1 MNIAMNQLMAKAKVS
16 TTNPA
21 QQRSSTKVAEASQT
35 ASSKVEGKETSKFG
49 SVFNQVMT
57 VSNKLASSTQS
68 TTTSN
73 GEVDL
78 NQLEQVLDTQ
88 SMEELFDLLG
98 ISHDDGLLM
107 IQVGEEGQAVAIDE
121 MLNLEDLTAVL
132 NIDPAQLLQTMNEL
146 LGEEKEASDLWDLLT
161 LVGENAPLLLS
172 QITAS
177 LQGNETVKVT
187 PKESKQLLEFL
198 KVAELVGK
206 QSDLTFSQET
216 NLTNTKQLLSQVLTQ
231 LQKQTETT
239 TGKISLPGFQQVV
252 QQTMTT
258 KQQDTSANEVVSAAN
273 STVVKSEPI
282 TVTITLPTSKPAQS
296 EAFLKEMQN
305 LLSKAQMSN
314 NAGLM
319 KLSIKLYP
327 ENLGSIR
334 VELVQQN
341 GVMTARLL
349 ASTSMGRELLD
360 NNAHQLK
367 QAFIQQNIQVDRLD
381 IAQSLQETDK
391 NRDQG
396 FFNNFFNQ
404 QQEQENDKKTN
415 DDDDDEK
422 LSFSEF
428 LINEEV

>member
-1 MNIAMNQLMAKAKVS
+1 MNQLMAKTKVS
-16 TTNPA
+16 TTNPV
-21 QQRSSTKVAEASQT
+21 QQKSSTKVAEASQK
-35 ASSKVEGKETSKFG
+35 ASSKVDGKETTKFG

-57 VSNKLASSTQS
+57 ASNKLASSTQS
-68 TTTSN
+68 NATSN

-88 SMEELFDLLG
+88 SMEQLFDLLG

-121 MLNLEDLTAVL
+121 ILNLEDLTAAL
-132 NIDPAQLLQTMNEL
+132 NIDPAQLLQKMNEL

-161 LVGENAPLLLS
+161 LVSENAPLLLS

-187 PKESKQLLEFL
+187 PKESKQLLELL

-216 NLTNTKQLLSQVLTQ
+216 NLANAKQLLSQVLTQ
-231 LQKQTETT
+231 LQSQTETT

-252 QQTMTT
+252 QQTITT
-258 KQQDTSANEVVSAAN
+258 KQQDTSANEAVSAVN
-273 STVVKSEPI
+273 PTVMKSEPT

-305 LLSKAQMSN
+305 ILSKAQMSN

-404 QQEQENDKKTN
+404 QQEQENDKKT